1 MVPGWPRTRVLR
13 LRKPGLS
20 LEGEDTTTE
29 GGAGIGGGEAVG
41 GEAVGGEAVGVV
53 TGVVSGDDSGGVGGA
68 SKSIGFSDFF
78 FLTDRD

>member
-41 GEAVGGEAVGVV
+41 GKAVGVV

>member
-1 MVPGWPRTRVLR
+1 MVPGRPRTRVLR

-29 GGAGIGGGEAVG
+29 GGAGIGVESTG
-41 GEAVGGEAVGVV
+41 GGEAVGVV
-53 TGVVSGDDSGGVGGA
+53 TGVVSGDGSGGVGGA